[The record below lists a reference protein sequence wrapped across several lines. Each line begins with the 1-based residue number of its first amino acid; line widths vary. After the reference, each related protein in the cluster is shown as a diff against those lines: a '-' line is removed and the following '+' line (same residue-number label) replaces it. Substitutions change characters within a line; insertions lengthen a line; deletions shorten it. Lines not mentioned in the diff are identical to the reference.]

1 MKIRGIIVFAAL
13 LVFSVTPSMAQ
24 STDFVYQGQM
34 QNGAA
39 SANGVFDFEFALFGS
54 ALGGSQLGST
64 LTRNSVSVT
73 NGIFSVSLDFGSQ
86 FDGSARFLEIRVRQS
101 GGGTFTALAP
111 RQPVASSPYA
121 VRSIDAQNAANATNA
136 TNATNA
142 VNLTGPLAGDV
153 TGTQGATTVARLRG
167 TTVSTSAPAN
177 GQVLKFNSAAN
188 QWQPATDETASGG
201 GGGGTITGVTA
212 GTGLTGGGTS
222 GNVTVGLA
230 PGGVGTTQLADAS
243 VTDAKIVGV
252 AGSKVSGAIP
262 VASVPAGSG
271 NYVQNGTTT
280 QASSNFN
287 ISGTGTA
294 GIFNA
299 ATQYNISGD
308 RILSKPGTTNLFA
321 GEDAGS
327 AHTGGVANSFFGAF
341 SGRAT
346 TTGGG
351 NSFFGQSSG
360 NGNTIGSGN
369 TFFGLFAGAVNIS
382 GTSNTAIG
390 RDANLGA
397 SNLTNATA
405 IGANAVAST
414 SNSLVLGSIDGVNGA
429 TANTNVGIGT
439 NSPTHLLTV
448 GQPET
453 TIPGTRVGIFSPSSF
468 NVVLRETAND
478 VESFW
483 ALNVNN
489 GALFGTSTNHA
500 LDFRT
505 NGLQRMAI
513 APTGEV
519 ALTTLGAAG
528 ATTLCRNASNQ
539 IATCSGGGVPAGS
552 NNYIQ
557 NGTVLQN
564 ADFVIGGVGT
574 AGIFNSISQY
584 QIGSLSVL
592 AAPGLSNLYAGIGAG
607 NSGST
612 GSDNS
617 FAGRNA
623 GSGNTTGSRNSFFG
637 SNSGTG
643 NTSGVENSFFGY
655 RAGFA
660 NTTGNRNAF
669 FGHLA
674 GLSNTVGTTNSF
686 FGNEA
691 GQGNT
696 TAFGNSFFGARAGSA
711 TTTGGNNSFFGLNAG
726 DSNISGS
733 NNSVFGAGAGVAMTS
748 ASSNAFFGGNA
759 GSNATGSLNS
769 IFGAGAGFN
778 LSTGEGN
785 TIVGFFAGDS
795 VTTGTNNTL
804 VGRNSKTG
812 AGDVNNSIALGNN
825 ALVSTSNSLVLGGV
839 NGINGAAADTNVGIG
854 TTSPTNL
861 LTVGSSE
868 ATTVSA
874 KVGVY
879 GTAGF
884 NVVLRET
891 TNDVESFW
899 GVNGSSGAFLGT
911 SSSDA
916 LGFRTNGTNRV
927 VIAATGEVAVNTLGA
942 AGATTLCRNASNQI
956 SSCSS
961 SLKYKTNITNFK
973 PGLSF
978 LNRLQP
984 ISFDW
989 KDGGLKDVGF
999 GAEDIAKIDPRFVT
1013 YNHAGEVE
1021 GVKYDRL
1028 SVAFVN
1034 AIKEQQDQIAAQ
1046 ARVIEKQKDLAT
1058 RQQAVIEQLEQRL
1071 TRLER
1076 KNRKR

>member
-13 LVFSVTPSMAQ
+13 LVFSFTPSMAQ

-39 SANGVFDFEFALFGS
+39 AANGVFDFEFALFGS

-111 RQPVASSPYA
+111 RQPIASSPYA
-121 VRSIDAQNAANATNA
+121 IRSIDAQNAANATNA

-167 TTVSTSAPAN
+167 TTVSNTAPAN

-188 QWQPATDETASGG
+188 QWQPDIDLTSSG

-299 ATQYNISGD
+299 ATQYNIGGD
-308 RILSKPGTTNLFA
+308 RILSKPGSTNLFA

-405 IGANAVAST
+405 IGANAVASA

-448 GQPET
+448 GQPEA
-453 TIPGTRVGIFSPSSF
+453 TIPGTRVGIFNPSSF

-489 GALFGTSTNHA
+489 GALFGTSTNHT

-557 NGTVLQN
+557 NGTSQQASSN
-564 ADFVIGGVGT
+564 FNISGTGQADILT
-574 AGIFNSISQY
+574 ANTQFNL
-584 QIGSLSVL
+584 GSNRIL
-592 AAPGLSNLYAGIGAG
+592 ANPGSFNLFAGALAGAVNTGSANSFFGFGAG
-607 NSGST
+607 NQNTSG
-612 GSDNS
+612 GSNS
-617 FAGRNA
+617 FFGRTAGNL
-623 GSGNTTGSRNSFFG
+623 NTTGTQNSFFG
-637 SNSGTG
+637 SEAGRNNVDGQNNAFYGAGAGFRNS
-643 NTSGVENSFFGY
+643 SGDSNSFFGV
-655 RAGFA
+655 
-660 NTTGNRNAF
+660 NTGGQNLTGDSNAF
-669 FGHLA
+669 FG
-674 GLSNTVGTTNSF
+674 N
-686 FGNEA
+686 
-691 GQGNT
+691 
-696 TAFGNSFFGARAGSA
+696 
-711 TTTGGNNSFFGLNAG
+711 NAG
-726 DSNISGS
+726 ANATGS
-733 NNSVFGAGAGVAMTS
+733 FNSVFGAS
-748 ASSNAFFGGNA
+748 
-759 GSNATGSLNS
+759 
-769 IFGAGAGFN
+769 AGFN
-778 LSTGEGN
+778 LAGGAGN
-785 TIVGFFAGDS
+785 LVLGFFAGDTL
-795 VTTGTNNTL
+795 TTGTNNTL
-804 VGRNSKTG
+804 VGRNANVAS
-812 AGDVNNSIALGNN
+812 GNLDNATAIGVN
-825 ALVSTSNSLVLGGV
+825 ALVGASNSLVLGSILNV
-839 NGINGAAADTNVGIG
+839 NSGGSDTNVGIG
-854 TTSPTNL
+854 TTTPSRKLHLSGGGSVASGVGDL
-861 LTVGSSE
+861 LVTGTGTFGSAATLE
-868 ATTVSA
+868 ATGSGGRTYSWLS
-874 KVGVY
+874 
-879 GTAGF
+879 T
-884 NVVLRET
+884 
-891 TNDVESFW
+891 
-899 GVNGSSGAFLGT
+899 SSGASAGAGKLTLLDVTGNAFRMAIDSTGNVGIGT
-911 SSSDA
+911 NSPNDK
-916 LGFRTNGTNRV
+916 LDVNGT
-927 VIAATGEVAVNTLGA
+927 IGVATLGA

-956 SSCSS
+956 STCSS
-961 SLKYKTNITNFK
+961 SLRYKTNITGFS

-978 LNRLQP
+978 VNKLRP